1 VVGGSRPTRVGG
13 ASRPLKP
20 HLEVLDAAQAALLA
34 RLGRTMTQDGF
45 YLAGGTAVAL
55 HLGHRRSVDLD
66 WFTPA
71 ALADPLQYVA
81 RLRAQGLALADAE
94 TQRGTVHARIDGVRV
109 SLIEYRYP
117 LLAEAVPLGET
128 EARIATLDDLA
139 AMKLAAV
146 AQRGTR
152 RDFVD
157 VHALATRFRPLGDL
171 LGLYRRKYGAADVT
185 HVLYGL
191 SYFDDAEAERMPN
204 MLAPADWA
212 AIKNDIRAW
221 IKALA

>member
-1 VVGGSRPTRVGG
+1 
-13 ASRPLKP
+13 LKP
-20 HLEVLDAAQAALLA
+20 HLEVLAAAQAAVLLRMGTSMA
-34 RLGRTMTQDGF
+34 RDGF

-66 WFTPA
+66 WFTA
-71 ALADPLQYVA
+71 SAVADPLAQAA
-81 RLRAQGLALADAE
+81 RMRGEGLALQDVE
-94 TQRGTVHARIDGVRV
+94 TERGTLHAQVDGVRV

-117 LLAEAVPLGET
+117 LLRETEPLGDT
-128 EARIATLDDLA
+128 GARVAALDDLG

-157 VHALATRFRPLGDL
+157 VHALAKRFPLADL
-171 LGLYRRKYGAADVT
+171 LDFYRRKYGVTDVT

-191 SYFDDAEAERMPN
+191 SYFDDAESEQMPD

-212 AIKNDIRAW
+212 AIKRDIRAW
-221 IKALA
+221 IRALA

>member
-1 VVGGSRPTRVGG
+1 MGSVM
-13 ASRPLKP
+13 
-20 HLEVLDAAQAALLA
+20 A
-34 RLGRTMTQDGF
+34 RDGF
-45 YLAGGTAVAL
+45 HLAGGTAVAL

-66 WFTPA
+66 WFTPGV
-71 ALADPLQYVA
+71 LDDPLRYA
-81 RLRAQGLALADAE
+81 GRLRAEGIALTDVA
-94 TQRGTVHARIDGVRV
+94 TQRGTLHGGIEGVRV

-117 LLAEAVPLGET
+117 LLEETQPLGET
-128 EARIATLDDLA
+128 GARVAALPDLA

-171 LGLYRRKYGAADVT
+171 LALYRRKYGASDVT

-191 SYFDDAEAERMPN
+191 CYFDDAEPEQMPD
-204 MLAPADWA
+204 LLVAADWE
-212 AIKNDIRAW
+212 AIKADIRAW
-221 IKALA
+221 VKAPC

>member
-1 VVGGSRPTRVGG
+1 
-13 ASRPLKP
+13 LKP
-20 HLEVLDAAQAALLA
+20 HLETLDAAQAALLRRMGAPMA
-34 RLGRTMTQDGF
+34 RDGF
-45 YLAGGTAVAL
+45 CLAGGTAVAL

-66 WFTPA
+66 WFTPSP
-71 ALADPLQYVA
+71 LADPLQHAA
-81 RLRAQGLALADAE
+81 RLRAAGLALTDVE
-94 TQRGTVHARIDGVRV
+94 TQRGTLHARVDGVRV
-109 SLIEYRYP
+109 SLVEYRYP
-117 LLAEAVPLGET
+117 LLRETEPLGDT
-128 EARIATLDDLA
+128 GARVASLDDLA

-157 VHALATRFRPLGDL
+157 VHALATRFRPLDGL
-171 LGLYRRKYGAADVT
+171 LDCYRRKYGVADAT

-191 SYFDDAEAERMPN
+191 SYFDDAEPERMPD

-212 AIKNDIRAW
+212 AIKEDIRAW

>member
-1 VVGGSRPTRVGG
+1 M
-13 ASRPLKP
+13 KP
-20 HLEVLDAAQAALLA
+20 HLEVLDAAQAAVLA
-34 RLGRTMTQDGF
+34 RMGSVMAREGF

-66 WFTPA
+66 WFTPS
-71 ALADPLQYVA
+71 ALADPLQQTG
-81 RLRAQGLALADAE
+81 RMRKEGIALTDVE
-94 TQRGTVHARIDGVRV
+94 TQRGTLHARVDGVRV
-109 SLIEYRYP
+109 SLIEYLYP
-117 LLAEAVPLGET
+117 LLKEAEPLG
-128 EARIATLDDLA
+128 ATGSRVAALDDLG

-157 VHALATRFRPLGDL
+157 VHFLATRFRPLGDL
-171 LGLYRRKYGAADVT
+171 LGLYRSKYGVTDVT

-191 SYFDDAEAERMPN
+191 SYFDDAESEQMPD
-204 MLAPADWA
+204 MLAPADWT
-212 AIKNDIRAW
+212 AIKTAIRGW

>member
-1 VVGGSRPTRVGG
+1 MARRPCAPRVAG
-13 ASRPLKP
+13 ARLPLKP
-20 HLEVLDAAQAALLA
+20 HLEVLDRAQAAVLRRMGAAMA
-34 RLGRTMTQDGF
+34 RDGF
-45 YLAGGTAVAL
+45 HLAGGTAVAL

-66 WFTPA
+66 WFTA
-71 ALADPLQYVA
+71 SALADPLQHA
-81 RLRAQGLALADAE
+81 GRMRSAGLMLTDVE
-94 TQRGTVHARIDGVRV
+94 TQRGTLHARVDGVRV
-109 SLIEYRYP
+109 SLIEYLYP
-117 LLAEAVPLGET
+117 LLREAEPLGDTGALVASLE
-128 EARIATLDDLA
+128 DLC

-157 VHALATRFRPLGDL
+157 VHALAVRFRPLAEL
-171 LGLYRRKYGAADVT
+171 LDCYRKKYGVADAT

-191 SYFDDAEAERMPN
+191 SYFDDAESERMPD

-212 AIKNDIRAW
+212 AIKEDIRGW

>member
-1 VVGGSRPTRVGG
+1 MAGRSRAPRVGG
-13 ASRPLKP
+13 ARLPLKP
-20 HLEVLDAAQAALLA
+20 RLEVLAAAQSAVLA
-34 RLGRTMTQDGF
+34 RMGASMTRDGF

-66 WFTPA
+66 WFTPSTLEDPMQHA
-71 ALADPLQYVA
+71 GRMRKAGFALSDV
-81 RLRAQGLALADAE
+81 E
-94 TQRGTVHARIDGVRV
+94 TQRGTLHTRVDGVRV
-109 SLIEYRYP
+109 SLIEYLYP
-117 LLAEAVPLGET
+117 LLKETEPLGAT
-128 EARIATLDDLA
+128 GARVAALEDLG

-157 VHALATRFRPLGDL
+157 VHSLATRFRPLGDL
-171 LGLYRRKYGAADVT
+171 LGLYRSKYGVTDVT

-191 SYFDDAEAERMPN
+191 SYFDDAESEQMPD

-212 AIKNDIRAW
+212 EIKRDIRAW

>member
-1 VVGGSRPTRVGG
+1 
-13 ASRPLKP
+13 LKP
-20 HLEVLDAAQAALLA
+20 RLEVLDAAQAAVLA
-34 RLGRTMTQDGF
+34 RMGNAMAREGF

-66 WFTPA
+66 WFTPS
-71 ALADPLQYVA
+71 ALADPLQHA
-81 RLRAQGLALADAE
+81 DRMRAEGLALTDVE
-94 TQRGTVHARIDGVRV
+94 TQRGTLHARLDGVRV
-109 SLIEYRYP
+109 SFIEYRYP
-117 LLAEAVPLGET
+117 LLRDAEPLGAT
-128 EARIATLDDLA
+128 EARVAALDDLA

-157 VHALATRFRPLGDL
+157 VHALAVRFRPLADL
-171 LGLYRRKYGAADVT
+171 LGFYRRRYGVTDIT

-191 SYFDDAEAERMPN
+191 SYFDDAEAERMPD

-212 AIKNDIRAW
+212 AVKTAIRGW

>member
-1 VVGGSRPTRVGG
+1 V
-13 ASRPLKP
+13 KP
-20 HLEVLDAAQAALLA
+20 RLEVLDAAQVAVLA
-34 RLGRTMTQDGF
+34 RMGSVMAREGF

-66 WFTPA
+66 WFTPS
-71 ALADPLQYVA
+71 ALADPLQHA
-81 RLRAQGLALADAE
+81 DRMRAEGLALTDVE
-94 TQRGTVHARIDGVRV
+94 TQRGTLHARIDGVRV
-109 SLIEYRYP
+109 SFIEYRYP
-117 LLAEAVPLGET
+117 LLRGAEPLGDT
-128 EARIATLDDLA
+128 EARVAALDDLA

-157 VHALATRFRPLGDL
+157 VHALAARRPLADL
-171 LGLYRRKYGAADVT
+171 LDLYRRKYGVTDIT

-191 SYFDDAEAERMPN
+191 SYFDDAESEQMPD

-212 AIKNDIRAW
+212 AIKAAIRGW